1 MNRTL
6 LVVLSAPFWG
16 NLQAQTDLV
25 GLMRDTGPEG
35 TEAHTNSG
43 PVLLDSGLPVLELVS
58 FEAESRD
65 ASTVQLRFATISERS
80 TEKFRVERSG
90 DLITWEVVTRVDG
103 RGTSD
108 AYTAYTVLDEA
119 PIAGVSYY
127 RLLAREEQGWNEIS
141 DLFSIRHEVSDPLS
155 IKGEFRPGRFS
166 VTAQGTLS
174 EVVILN
180 NRGQFIPMDLQLDGD
195 RVIVNTELLE
205 NGTYFVQAM
214 VDGTPVMRPI
224 VIQNG
229 NIVGG

>member
-35 TEAHTNSG
+35 TEAHTNLG

-90 DLITWEVVTRVDG
+90 DLMNWEVVTRVDG

-119 PIAGVSYY
+119 PIGGVSYY
-127 RLLAREEQGWNEIS
+127 RLLAREDQGWNEIS
-141 DLFSIRHEVSDPLS
+141 DLFSIRHEGSDPLS

-214 VDGTPVMRPI
+214 VDGTPVMRTI
-224 VIQNG
+224 VIRNG